1 MKFNLIHEH
10 FTAMDG
16 VTGQMIAIG
25 ANWLEVK
32 NAAHDFALQTG
43 LEVIITKVA
52 VIQAP

>member
-10 FTAMDG
+10 FTAICP
-16 VTGQMIAIG
+16 VTPSMIAIG

-43 LEVIITKVA
+43 LEVIITKVT